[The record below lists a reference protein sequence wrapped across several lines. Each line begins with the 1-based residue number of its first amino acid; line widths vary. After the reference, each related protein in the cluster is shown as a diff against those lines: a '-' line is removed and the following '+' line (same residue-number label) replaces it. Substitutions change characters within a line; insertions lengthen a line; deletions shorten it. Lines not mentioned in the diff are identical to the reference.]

1 MKQPDTAALRE
12 RLANYTP
19 EEELKHDAQE
29 LDGLLQEV
37 NCQIIEFRN
46 LLKEVNALKEELHG
60 IHGSLK
66 HTVQRERAAFKAL
79 EAAKDSADNIVD
91 GIGNAIVK
99 AERNTVIHAIVS
111 TDELA
116 KVHQCTA
123 DHIKTEEELLE
134 RHRNKMAKRLQSNE
148 GIWLSTYW
156 FTFFIIIQFIFCLAV
171 GIWAWLK

>member
-60 IHGSLK
+60 IHGK
-66 HTVQRERAAFKAL
+66 RP
-79 EAAKDSADNIVD
+79 
-91 GIGNAIVK
+91 VK
-99 AERNTVIHAIVS
+99 CV
-111 TDELA
+111 
-116 KVHQCTA
+116 
-123 DHIKTEEELLE
+123 
-134 RHRNKMAKRLQSNE
+134 
-148 GIWLSTYW
+148 
-156 FTFFIIIQFIFCLAV
+156 
-171 GIWAWLK
+171 